1 LQPVAIDAY
10 TLTSA
15 VGIGIN
21 AISES
26 LHKRI
31 SGLRANDFAPAR
43 GLNTWIGR
51 VDAVDHEELPAA
63 WAKYDCRNHRLARLG
78 LEQDDF
84 LRHVANA
91 RQCHGAER
99 IGCLIGSSTSAILE
113 TEMGFRAR
121 RSPDA
126 NLPAEVDFRYRHSL
140 FAVSDFVRGYLGLG
154 GPAWTIST
162 ACTSSAKVFAAATR
176 MLTAGLCDA
185 VVVGGVDSL
194 CLTTMYGFNSLEL
207 LSDTPCQPFASGRKG
222 ISIGEAAGF
231 ALLSRGNAAGPSLL
245 GWGESS
251 DGYHISTPAPDGA
264 GATVAM
270 HQALTRAALKPQDID
285 YINMHGTA
293 TPNND
298 RAEETSV
305 FNLFGGMTPCSST
318 KGWTGHTLGAA
329 GITEAIISMICLQQ
343 GLLPGNLNTREFDS
357 RFHCDFIDTNR
368 NKPLRHVLSN
378 SFGFG
383 GSNCSL
389 IFGCPAQ

>member
-1 LQPVAIDAY
+1 MQPIAIDAY

-15 VGIGIN
+15 AGVGVSAIG
-21 AISES
+21 ES
-26 LHKRI
+26 LRKQI
-31 SGLRANDFAPAR
+31 SGLRTNDFAPAL

-51 VDAVDHEELPAA
+51 VDAAEKEALPEV
-63 WAKYDCRNHRLARLG
+63 WGKYDCRNHRLARLG

-84 LRHVANA
+84 LRHVADA
-91 RQCHGAER
+91 RQRYGAER
-99 IGCLIGSSTSAILE
+99 IGCLVGSSTSAILE
-113 TEMGFRAR
+113 TELGFRAR
-121 RSPDA
+121 SGPDTG
-126 NLPAEVDFRYRHSL
+126 LPAEVNFRYRNSL
-140 FAVSDFVRGYLGLG
+140 FAVSDFVRSYLGLG

-176 MLTAGLCDA
+176 MLTSNLCDA
-185 VVVGGVDSL
+185 VIVGGVDSL

-207 LSDTPCQPFASGRKG
+207 LSDAPCQPFAAGRKG

-231 ALLSRGNAAGPSLL
+231 ALLSRGNFAGLALL

-264 GATVAM
+264 GALAAM
-270 HQALTRAALKPQDID
+270 RQALTRAALKPGDID

-293 TPNND
+293 TLNND
-298 RAEETSV
+298 RAEEIAV
-305 FNLFGGMTPCSST
+305 FNLFGNNTPCSST

-329 GITEAIISMICLQQ
+329 GITEAVISMICLQQ
-343 GLLPGNLNTREFDS
+343 ALLPANLNSREFDPVF
-357 RFHCDFIDTNR
+357 RCDFIDTNR
-368 NKPLRHVLSN
+368 SKPLRHVLSN